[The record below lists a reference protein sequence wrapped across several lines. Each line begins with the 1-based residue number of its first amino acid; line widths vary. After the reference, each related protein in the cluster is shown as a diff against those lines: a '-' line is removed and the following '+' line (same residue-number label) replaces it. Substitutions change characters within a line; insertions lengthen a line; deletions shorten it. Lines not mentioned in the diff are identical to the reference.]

1 MSSTGDTQLETAAPT
16 RARLVDVARV
26 AGVSKA
32 LASRILNGEQLP
44 IRPETRNRVVV
55 AARQLDYRP
64 HAAARSLKRGETG
77 ALSLL
82 IPTLTNPVFALISRG
97 AVERALERDVA
108 VLLIED
114 SAPDRAS
121 ELVSRLVQGG
131 RIDGA
136 ILASVQPEHPLPQT
150 LERLRIPHVF
160 VHRTVPGS
168 NRNVSM
174 ADQKASALAV
184 DYLAQLG
191 HCFIAHIA
199 GPRSLT
205 TTQRLVEGFSA
216 RAAEL
221 GLRHVVVGDDFS
233 EPGGAKA
240 AGELFDLRAPPTA
253 IYTGS
258 LTQAVGALHVAF
270 ERGLRVPDDFSLI
283 ASGELPLA
291 NYLNPPLTSISLP
304 LAALGAAAVD
314 ALVGQLAGAEPRDV
328 VVETHPEVIVR
339 SSTAPPQDPTSGGLR
354 SR

>member
-1 MSSTGDTQLETAAPT
+1 MSSEKIEPGPASSR
-16 RARLVDVARV
+16 RARLVDVAHE

-32 LASRILNGEQLP
+32 LASRILNGERLP
-44 IRPETRNRVVV
+44 IRPETHDRVV
-55 AARQLDYRP
+55 AAARRLAYRP

-82 IPTLTNPVFALISRG
+82 LPTLTNPVFALISRG

-114 SAPDRAS
+114 SEPATAS
-121 ELVSRLVQGG
+121 ELVRRLVQGG

-136 ILASVQPEHPLPQT
+136 IVASMQPEHPLPRT
-150 LERLRIPHVF
+150 LELLGIPHVF

-174 ADQKASALAV
+174 DDQKASALAV
-184 DYLAQLG
+184 DYLARLG
-191 HCFIAHIA
+191 HRFIAHVA
-199 GPRSLT
+199 GPRLLT

-221 GLRHVVVGDDFS
+221 GVRHVVVGDDFS
-233 EPGGAKA
+233 EPGGARA
-240 AGELFDLRAPPTA
+240 AEELFDLREPPTA

-258 LTQAVGALHVAF
+258 LTQAVGVLHVAF

-283 ASGELPLA
+283 ASGELTLA
-291 NYLNPPLTSISLP
+291 NFLNPPLTSISVP
-304 LAALGAAAVD
+304 LAELGAAAVD
-314 ALVGQLAGAEPRDV
+314 ALVGQLRGDEPRDV

-339 SSTAPPQDPTSGGLR
+339 SSAARPPDPTGAGVR
-354 SR
+354 AP

>member
-44 IRPETRNRVVV
+44 IRPETRDRVVV

-114 SAPDRAS
+114 SAPARAS

-199 GPRSLT
+199 GPRLLT

-304 LAALGAAAVD
+304 LAELGAAAVD